1 MRPMMLT
8 NNQRKMHGL
17 PLKRKKTRRKENLQ
31 DARWRKQLKHFWNI
45 AIKNRRKNG
54 K

>member
-17 PLKRKKTRRKENLQ
+17 PLKRKKNRKKRKFTRCEVKETIEAFLEYCN
-31 DARWRKQLKHFWNI
+31 
-45 AIKNRRKNG
+45 
-54 K
+54 